1 MHIIIYFL
9 TKISIIFF
17 IPSELREEQNFIRKN
32 LPNVFYLKNHVVYCI
47 FLKGKIYNTSCIQ
60 YKTYFFEKPSRGN
73 PAQDRKFFARGLAA
87 LTRCLARPAQDVL
100 LNTTSIARLT
110 IDVAFNAQGVL
121 LKTSQ

>member
-9 TKISIIFF
+9 TKISTFFF
-17 IPSELREEQNFIRKN
+17 IPSELREEQNFIREN
-32 LPNVFYLKNHVVYCI
+32 SPNVFYLKNHVVYWI
-47 FLKGKIYNTSCIQ
+47 FLKGKICNASCIQ
-60 YKTYFFEKPSRGN
+60 YKTCFFEKPSMGN

-100 LNTTSIARLT
+100 LNATSIARLT
-110 IDVAFNAQGVL
+110 TDVLFNTQGVL

>member
-17 IPSELREEQNFIRKN
+17 IPSELMEEQNFIGKN
-32 LPNVFYLKNHVVYCI
+32 LPNVFYLKNHVVYLI

-60 YKTYFFEKPSRGN
+60 YKTCFFEKPSRGN
-73 PAQDRKFFARGLAA
+73 PAQDRKFFARCLAA
-87 LTRCLARPAQDVL
+87 LTRCLARLAQDVL
-100 LNTTSIARLT
+100 LNATSIARFT
-110 IDVAFNAQGVL
+110 TDVVFNTQGIL